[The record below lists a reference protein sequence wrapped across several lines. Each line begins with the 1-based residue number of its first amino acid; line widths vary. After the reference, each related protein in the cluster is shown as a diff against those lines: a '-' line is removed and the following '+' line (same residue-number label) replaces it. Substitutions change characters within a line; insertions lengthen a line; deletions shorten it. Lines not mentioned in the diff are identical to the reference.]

1 MFDEKVRIKQATLT
15 INPIRLNWHYV
26 IWYKNFIVI
35 LLSLVVPFI
44 LLAYWNSNT
53 LAVMIRRHRLAYR
66 PALRSNDNARTNL
79 AISLPTNEEVA
90 AADNALE
97 TKEVVYDES
106 NFSMEMLQELF
117 LATQGVTN
125 RSTRLKFR
133 RPRYVMK
140 KSKCF

>member
-44 LLAYWNSNT
+44 LLAYWNANI

-66 PALRSNDNARTNL
+66 PALRSSNNVGTNF

-90 AADNALE
+90 AALLNENNRIQIA
-97 TKEVVYDES
+97 TES
-106 NFSMEMLQELF
+106 S
-117 LATQGVTN
+117 ASRQGN
-125 RSTRLKFR
+125 
-133 RPRYVMK
+133 
-140 KSKCF
+140 SK